1 MTWEVLENYFY
12 LTCWVNFWLN
22 ALNNTRK
29 SKKSYFDFS
38 NSHVTSKHK
47 FLLQVKNFIIN
58 RRRVLRKAL
67 EKRMATRIHKYT
79 KRLRVMSSITRSMS
93 KIFLYSENG
102 ENALHQRSGKVS

>member
-1 MTWEVLENYFY
+1 MTWEALEIFFLLNLLDFLIKALYN
-12 LTCWVNFWLN
+12 TC
-22 ALNNTRK
+22 K

-58 RRRVLRKAL
+58 CGRVLRKAL
-67 EKRMATRIHKYT
+67 EERMAAGIHKYT
-79 KRLRVMSSITRSMS
+79 KSLRVMSSITRGMS

-102 ENALHQRSGKVS
+102 ENDQAKFLKK